1 MGKSKIQEPTATKFS
16 IKGFDRAHFRQTE
29 QYVRMVDKLFDKA
42 MAEIAKAAKRGEYD
56 PNKPFTFDDYPVLKA
71 EVEKIVARL
80 AKNMTTTIETGS
92 KNEWLFA
99 NKKNDGWIA
108 AVFDTSK
115 LTKAQLAQLQD
126 RNLDALAAFQAR
138 KVQGLDL
145 SQRVWRYVG
154 QFKEQ
159 IQDCLDVGIG
169 DGTSAMELAS
179 SMKKYLN
186 NPNMLFRRVRDKN
199 GNLHLSKRAAAY
211 HPGRG
216 VYRSSARNAQRL
228 TRSEINMAYREAD
241 FQRWKS
247 LDFVVG
253 IEIQRSNNLE
263 KRKTCKL
270 CDRLA
275 GRYPKDFKFVGWHPQ
290 CMCFATPIMST
301 EEEFN
306 EDQFESLR
314 AAFRGEKKNPPVPSQ
329 NTVVDVPDGF
339 KEWVEENMERQENW
353 ASVPYFIRDNF
364 KGGDLAGGLK
374 FSLPD
379 IKAIA
384 EARINAARSKQ
395 ALPDEDKPKKWEDC
409 NKEERRALR
418 NEWKRLRDESEPWRD
433 NLLGDENNANLGDEF
448 DDWNRFL
455 NRCDPYDTM
464 GGMSEDLGLNIQKLT
479 SQWESIKSRYAA
491 AREKCREE
499 ARKCLDRLRAEAEQ
513 AYPWIKNLE
522 SFIGQKNQ
530 EFIDETTEQYPDY
543 SGYVRDWVA
552 HYRIVEHMEESKKKY
567 ADAVSRGKQTL
578 ADAVAVNADC
588 NGHDTAL
595 KSYISETPAKART
608 ADEIVADI
616 EREIKAVED
625 AIEQAKKNV
634 GDAAKI
640 KANGGIL
647 PVETPDWQYK
657 PDGAKIGNSRTRL
670 ENLMENLDHYYGD
683 DVRGYKNTIKSIRDK
698 ITQWEAEVA
707 NGKMSQR
714 VFDHLM
720 ESELKSW
727 HKVTKAMAGD
737 MKPCL
742 ESINHLSELR
752 AVKASE
758 IPEIWRNQYN
768 AVMSEINAH
777 DYDNKGYI
785 AMFPKIEKAYNIMR
799 LAKLAKGK
807 NAATLGLGDLTKVS
821 ANTPW
826 NLFTEYEKKI
836 PGFCKSIPPKE
847 FWDSLPEFVP
857 LVAGKSHA
865 WCSPYYK
872 YVQVSLKDP
881 KMLDRL
887 ENSEVQRNKILTHEF
902 GHAFDHAVDLRKN
915 KDVIDTFDKFKKLI
929 AADDAVGLESKIKAK
944 LTEFDAPHQKWV
956 DEQWELWGKT
966 PAGPER
972 DKIRANI
979 FAQSDVWKREKMD
992 MEEQLGALSDTL
1004 GALIAGTRWIGPR
1017 NHGDFV
1023 GGKYKN
1029 TYFKNRD
1036 SQLAEFIAH
1045 CSENYWSGNSLFKEI
1060 APDLYEA
1067 MRELIKVHMAK
1078 VK

>member
-29 QYVRMVDKLFDKA
+29 QYVRIVDKLFDKA

-56 PNKPFTFDDYPVLKA
+56 PDKPFTFDDYPVLKV

-92 KNEWLFA
+92 KQEWLFA

-138 KVQGLDL
+138 KVQGMDL

-159 IQDCLDVGIG
+159 IQDCLDIGIG
-169 DGTSAMELAS
+169 DGVAANRLAS
-179 SMKKYLN
+179 EMKKYLN
-186 NPNMLFRRVRDKN
+186 KPDMLFRRVRDKH

-241 FQRWKS
+241 FQRWKR

-301 EEEFN
+301 EEEFDN
-306 EDQFESLR
+306 DELESLR
-314 AAFRGEKKNPPVPSQ
+314 AAFKGETKNPPVPSQ
-329 NTVVDVPDGF
+329 NTVTDLPAGF
-339 KEWVEENMERQENW
+339 KEWVEENKDRQQDW
-353 ASVPYFIRDNF
+353 ATTPYFIRDNF
-364 KGGDLAGGLK
+364 KGGELAGGLK

-395 ALPDEDKPKKWEDC
+395 ALPDDDKPKKWEDC
-409 NKEERRALR
+409 TKAEKQAIVT
-418 NEWKRLRDESEPWRD
+418 EWNRLREEGIPWRD
-433 NLLGDENNANLGDEF
+433 NLLGDENNANLGNVFEN
-448 DDWNRFL
+448 WWL
-455 NRCDPYDTM
+455 KLMKCDPDDM
-464 GGMSEDLGLNIQKLT
+464 FNDLGLEITQL
-479 SQWESIKSRYAA
+479 SDEWASIKTRYAD
-491 AREKCREE
+491 AREKCKAE
-499 ARKCLDRLRAEAEQ
+499 ARKCLDAFRAGAEK
-513 AYPWIKNLE
+513 AMPWIKGLDV
-522 SFIGQKNQ
+522 FIGKKEQDY
-530 EFIDETTEQYPDY
+530 IDEMSEPYPDY
-543 SGYVRDWVA
+543 APFVRDYLI
-552 HYRIVEHMEESKKKY
+552 HYNITDQSIEERKRKFTEKINH
-567 ADAVSRGKQTL
+567 AKQIL

-588 NGHDTAL
+588 GSHDKAL
-595 KSYISETPAKART
+595 NAYISETPDKTRT
-608 ADEIVADI
+608 ADDIIVDI
-616 EREIKAVED
+616 ERECKEVEA
-625 AIEQAKKNV
+625 AIDKAKKTM

-647 PVETPDWQYK
+647 PVETPDWEYK
-657 PDGAKIGNSRTRL
+657 PDGVKIGNARARL
-670 ENLMENLDHYYGD
+670 ENTLANLERYYGD
-683 DVRGYKNTIKSIRDK
+683 TPGGYRFTIETTRKTIASLDK
-698 ITQWEAEVA
+698 ELADGTI
-707 NGKMSQR
+707 SQR
-714 VFDHLM
+714 VYDYRIEGEF
-720 ESELKSW
+720 KSW
-727 HKVTKAMAGD
+727 GKVIKSMSGD

-742 ESINHLSELR
+742 DSINHLSELR
-752 AVKASE
+752 SIKASA
-758 IPEIWRNQYN
+758 IPEIWRDQYN
-768 AVMSEINAH
+768 AVMTEINGH
-777 DYDNKGYI
+777 DYATKGYM
-785 AMFPKIEKAYNIMR
+785 AMYNKIEKAYNIMR
-799 LAKLAKGK
+799 LAKLATGK
-807 NAATLGLGDLTKVS
+807 NAAALGLGDLSKVS
-821 ANTPW
+821 ANMPF

-847 FWDSLPEFVP
+847 FWDALPEFIP
-857 LVAGKSHA
+857 LVAGKNHA
-865 WCSPYYK
+865 WCSSYYK

-881 KMLDRL
+881 KMFNRL
-887 ENSEVQRNKILTHEF
+887 EKSEVQRNKILTHEF
-902 GHAFDHAVDLRKN
+902 GHAFDHSVDFRNN
-915 KDVIDTFDKFKKLI
+915 KDVITTFERFKKII
-929 AADDAVGLESKIKAK
+929 AADDARGLEAKIKAK
-944 LTEFDAPHQKWV
+944 LAEFDAPHNKWM
-956 DEQWELWGKT
+956 DEQWELWKQT

-972 DKIRANI
+972 DKIKANL
-979 FAQSDVWKREKMD
+979 FAQSDKWAREKMD
-992 MEEQLGALSDTL
+992 LEEQLGALSDTL

-1017 NHGDFV
+1017 NHE
-1023 GGKYKN
+1023 GKY
-1029 TYFKNRD
+1029 FKKREM
-1036 SQLAEFIAH
+1036 QLAEFIAH
-1045 CSENYWSGNSLFKEI
+1045 CSENYWSGNPIFKEI

-1067 MRELIKVHMAK
+1067 MRNLIKVHMAK